1 MKRVAFLLAAAMLGA
16 CGAEEPDL
24 KQQLRELSQDF
35 RGRVDP
41 LPQVKAASPA
51 PYRAAA
57 APDPFYPS
65 EGKRR

>member
-41 LPQVKAASPA
+41 LPQVKTAEPAA
-51 PYRAAA
+51 YRSAGVA
-57 APDPFYPS
+57 DPFYPA
-65 EGKRR
+65 EGRR